1 MDAVTLSLA
10 QYEAMKSEIAQL
22 KESLRL
28 ARDEQ
33 KFEVELITSPI
44 KYVDYYI
51 CGISSYNSR
60 FMSRQQTFSAIDKA
74 NAEAIEML
82 KDELLSVGKERKLE
96 RKDMDCIIAEAR
108 KPQRRWW
115 HIFTK

>member
-33 KFEVELITSPI
+33 KFEVTLIETPM
-44 KYVDYYI
+44 KWVDYYI
-51 CGISSYNSR
+51 SGISNYNSR
-60 FMSRQQTFSAIDKA
+60 FMNMQQAISSIDKA
-74 NAEAIEML
+74 NVKAIEML
-82 KDELLSVGKERKLE
+82 KDELLSVKKERELE

-108 KPQRRWW
+108 KPQKRWW

>member
-33 KFEVELITSPI
+33 KFEVTLIESPI
-44 KYVDYYI
+44 SYVDYYI
-51 CGISSYNSR
+51 CGIHNYNAA
-60 FMSRQQTFSAIDKA
+60 FMNKQQALSAIDEENAKA
-74 NAEAIEML
+74 IKML
-82 KDELLSVGKERKLE
+82 KTELLSVDKERKLE

-108 KPQRRWW
+108 KPQKRWW